1 MKLNKQKIFTK
12 IRNVLNEKEDQLL
25 LKVDKMFDDLYFDE
39 SIFKESEKLPN
50 KLKISIE
57 KGKDM
62 LDKEWNNDKLYS
74 LINDCINIENNI
86 EKINKINE
94 SMKKCKSSK
103 NFKIKFIPEEES
115 KINEFLNSI
124 KNFGEVCENNYLKF
138 FLMIVQ

>member
-1 MKLNKQKIFTK
+1 
-12 IRNVLNEKEDQLL
+12 
-25 LKVDKMFDDLYFDE
+25 MFDDLYFDE
-39 SIFKESEKLPN
+39 NIFKESEKLPN

-57 KGKDM
+57 KGKDI